1 MYEIMVIDVM
11 LTILSTHQS
20 VTLNTSRIQYM
31 MNTMIG
37 ACVIRPL
44 SIVNEVSLCANA
56 CFLVGLNI
64 LLSKV
69 IRFIIYCVQKCAIVC
84 NYIRIY
90 VFQRTIEYFMIA

>member
-37 ACVIRPL
+37 ACVMSPL
-44 SIVNEVSLCANA
+44 RMVNEVSLCARA

-64 LLSKV
+64 LLSSV
-69 IRFIIYCVQKCAIVC
+69 SRFIIYCVQ
-84 NYIRIY
+84 
-90 VFQRTIEYFMIA
+90 

>member
-1 MYEIMVIDVM
+1 MYDITVIDDM

-37 ACVIRPL
+37 ACVISPL
-44 SIVNEVSLCANA
+44 SIVKDVSLCARA

-64 LLSKV
+64 LLSSV
-69 IRFIIYCVQKCAIVC
+69 SRFIIYCVQKCVKVC

-90 VFQRTIEYFMIA
+90 VFRRTIE

>member
-11 LTILSTHQS
+11 LTILSNHQS
-20 VTLNTSRIQYM
+20 VTLNISRILYM

-37 ACVIRPL
+37 ACVISPL
-44 SIVNEVSLCANA
+44 SIVKDVSLCARA

-64 LLSKV
+64 LLSSV
-69 IRFIIYCVQKCAIVC
+69 SRFIIYCVQKCVKVC

-90 VFQRTIEYFMIA
+90 VFRRTNE